1 MAITEIATEGPEARV
16 SDKVARLIE
25 TCSRGW
31 ERFFAD
37 NDDHQAPRFVPS
49 VPERVF
55 AVLEEVTTR
64 NLPPNRVFCEWG
76 SGFGTATCMAS
87 LLGYEAYGLEI
98 EAELVRLSRA
108 IARRLRI
115 PVEIICT
122 SIFPEGYDAYSGVD
136 GAALVTPASLSDP
149 NANDEARRPLRYDG
163 MEIAIADIGM
173 FFAYP
178 WPEERELM
186 QELFEAVAREGA
198 ILVVYYTD
206 TDIRVFRKVEGKVEM
221 EDSRAHVHRQ

>member
-1 MAITEIATEGPEARV
+1 MAIEDIEMEGPEARV
-16 SDKVARLIE
+16 SDTVARLIE

-64 NLPPNRVFCEWG
+64 KLPPNRVFCEWG

-108 IARRLRI
+108 IARRLGI
-115 PVEIICT
+115 PVEILCT
-122 SIFPEGYDAYSGVD
+122 SLFPEGYDAYAGVD
-136 GAALVTPASLSDP
+136 GAALVTPASLRDP
-149 NANDEARRPLRYDG
+149 NANDEGRGPLRYDG
-163 MEIAIADIGM
+163 MAIAIADIGL

-178 WPEERELM
+178 WPEEHELM
-186 QELFEAVAREGA
+186 QQLFEAVARAGA
-198 ILVVYYTD
+198 ILAVYHTD
-206 TDIRVFRKVEGKVEM
+206 TDIRVFRKV
-221 EDSRAHVHRQ
+221 

>member
-1 MAITEIATEGPEARV
+1 MAIAEIETEGPEARIP
-16 SDKVARLIE
+16 DKVARLIA

-98 EAELVRLSRA
+98 EEALVMLSRA
-108 IARRLRI
+108 IARRLGI
-115 PVEIICT
+115 PVEIICA
-122 SIFPEGYDAYSGVD
+122 SIFPEGYDSSCGVD
-136 GAALVTPASLSDP
+136 GAVLVTPESWSDH
-149 NANDEARRPLRYDG
+149 NANDEDRGPLRYDG
-163 MEIAIADIGM
+163 MEIAIADIGL

-186 QELFEAVAREGA
+186 QQLFDAVAMEGA
-198 ILVVYYTD
+198 ILVVYHTD
-206 TDIRVFRKVEGKVEM
+206 KDIRVFRKVKVCH
-221 EDSRAHVHRQ
+221 SC